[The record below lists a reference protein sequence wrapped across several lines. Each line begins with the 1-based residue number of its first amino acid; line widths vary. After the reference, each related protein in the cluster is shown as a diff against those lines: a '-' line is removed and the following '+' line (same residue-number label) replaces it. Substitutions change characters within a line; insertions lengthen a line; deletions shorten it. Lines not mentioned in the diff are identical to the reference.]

1 MELSSSFCVTDLA
14 SPGPRYGPLPAHAR
28 EWADIARD
36 QNALEQRRASERAE
50 LRGERLR
57 LEYQMSR
64 VFAELLGIFGR
75 LGAHP
80 PAPRAR
86 TVPRFFSLFF

>member
-1 MELSSSFCVTDLA
+1 MELSSSFCVTDSA

-50 LRGERLR
+50 LAEERQR
-57 LEYQMSR
+57 LEYQMNR
-64 VFAELLGIFGR
+64 VFAEFLGIYGR
-75 LGAHP
+75 RAAP
-80 PAPRAR
+80 PRAPRAK
-86 TVPRFFSLFF
+86 TVPTIKRW